1 MEYINNVSGGGI
13 SASSGAVNKIL
24 CCECGV
30 PIEPNATNMCVPCLR
45 SHVDIT
51 ENIPKQAVIFFC
63 RNCERYLNPPNE
75 WVQCSL
81 ESKELLS
88 LCLKRLQGLRQ
99 VKLVD
104 AGFVWTEPHS
114 KRIKVKLTVH
124 GEVMSDV
131 VLQQVFVV
139 EFTVN
144 NQMCD
149 DCHRT
154 EAKDF
159 WRCMVQVRQK
169 AVNRKTLFYLEQM
182 ILKHKAHE
190 NTLGIKPNTGGL
202 DFFYATDAHARKMVD
217 FLQAVLPVKVTNSKK
232 LISHDI
238 HSNSYNYK
246 YSYAVDIVPVSK
258 GSLVCLNK
266 RLTQQLGHIAPVCL
280 VSKVAN
286 SIHLIDPQTAQM
298 AEVQNMAYWKSP
310 FEAICNPKQ
319 MVEFVVMDVE
329 IIREH
334 ERKTFPGQGPVS
346 HRHTLADVWVVK
358 SAELGINENTIHVKS
373 HLGNLLKPGDY
384 VLGYDLRE
392 ANVNNADYEK
402 LKSETVPDVLL
413 IKKSYDKTVRKQNR
427 NWKLKHL
434 NEDVAVDTDIEN
446 EYNEFLEDLEE
457 DPELRQNVNIF
468 KDKNK
473 QQIPVDTNDMDDPSV
488 PRITLEEMLDD
499 LVLEDEEMGDDV

>member
-1 MEYINNVSGGGI
+1 MEYMNNVSNGPNP
-13 SASSGAVNKIL
+13 SASGSSTVNKIL

-51 ENIPKQAVIFFC
+51 ENIPKQAAIFFC

-154 EAKDF
+154 EAQDY
-159 WRCMVQVRQK
+159 WRCLVQVRQK

-202 DFFYATDAHARKMVD
+202 DFFYATEAHARKMVD

-246 YSYAVDIVPVSK
+246 YSYAVDIVPISK
-258 GSLVCLNK
+258 GSLVCLSK
-266 RLTQQLGHIAPVCL
+266 KLTQQLGHLAPICL

-298 AEVQNMAYWKSP
+298 AEVQNMAFWKTP

-319 MVEFVVMDVE
+319 MIEFIVMDVE
-329 IIREH
+329 IIRESQ
-334 ERKTFPGQGPVS
+334 RKTFPGQGPVS
-346 HRHTLADVWVVK
+346 QRHTLADVWVVK
-358 SAELGINENTIHVKS
+358 AAELGINDNTIHVKS
-373 HLGNLLKPGDY
+373 HLGNLLKPGDS

-392 ANVNNADYEK
+392 ANVNNTDFEK
-402 LKSETVPDVLL
+402 LNAELLPDVLL

-434 NEDVAVDTDIEN
+434 NEDVVVDTDIEN

-468 KDKNK
+468 RDKNK
-473 QQIPVDTNDMDDPSV
+473 QIPVDTNDMEDPSV

-499 LVLEDEEMGDDV
+499 LVLEDEEMGDV

>member
-1 MEYINNVSGGGI
+1 MEYINNATNGTI
-13 SASSGAVNKIL
+13 SSAPGALNKIL

-30 PIEPNATNMCVPCLR
+30 PIEPNASNMCVPCLR

-159 WRCMVQVRQK
+159 WRCMVTVRQK

-258 GSLVCLNK
+258 GSLVCL
-266 RLTQQLGHIAPVCL
+266 
-280 VSKVAN
+280 
-286 SIHLIDPQTAQM
+286 M
-298 AEVQNMAYWKSP
+298 AEVQNMAFWKTP

-319 MVEFVVMDVE
+319 MIEFVVMDVE
-329 IIREH
+329 IIRES
-334 ERKTFPGQGPVS
+334 ERKTFPGQGPLS
-346 HRHTLADVWVVK
+346 HRHSLADVWVVK
-358 SAELGINENTIHVKS
+358 ASELGINDNTIHVKS
-373 HLGNLLKPGDY
+373 HLGNLLKPGDS

-392 ANVNNADYEK
+392 ANINNADFEK
-402 LKSETVPDVLL
+402 LNAEVVPDVLL
-413 IKKSYDKTVRKQNR
+413 IKKSYDKTVRKQSR

-434 NEDVAVDTDIEN
+434 NEDVVVDTDIEN

-473 QQIPVDTNDMDDPSV
+473 QIPVDTNDMDDPSI

-499 LVLEDEEMGDDV
+499 LVLEDEEMGEV

>member
-1 MEYINNVSGGGI
+1 MEYLNSATNDTGPAASG
-13 SASSGAVNKIL
+13 SGAVNKIL

-75 WVQCSL
+75 WVQCTL

-88 LCLKRLQGLRQ
+88 LCLKRVQGLRQ

-124 GEVMSDV
+124 GEVMNDV

-182 ILKHKAHE
+182 ILKHRAHE
-190 NTLGIKPNTGGL
+190 NTLGIKPSPGGL

-217 FLQAVLPVKVTNSKK
+217 FLQAVLPVNVTSSKK

-246 YSYAVDIVPVSK
+246 YSYAVDIVPISK
-258 GSLVCLNK
+258 GSLVCLPK
-266 RLTQQLGHIAPVCL
+266 RLAQQLGHIAPVCL
-280 VSKVAN
+280 VTKVAN
-286 SIHLIDPQTAQM
+286 AIHLIDPQTAQL
-298 AEVQNMAYWKSP
+298 AEVQNMAFWKTP
-310 FEAICNPKQ
+310 FESICNPKQ
-319 MVEFVVMDVE
+319 MIEFVVMDVE
-329 IIREH
+329 FRDQ
-334 ERKTFPGQGPVS
+334 KAFPGQGPVS
-346 HRHTLADVWVVK
+346 VRHTLADVWVVK
-358 SAELGINENTIHVKS
+358 SSELGVDGSTVHVRS
-373 HLGNLLKPGDY
+373 HLGNLLKPGDT

-392 ANVNNADYEK
+392 ANVNNDYYEK
-402 LKSETVPDVLL
+402 LSADDAVPSIL
-413 IKKSYDKTVRKQNR
+413 IVKKSFDKTVRKRNR

-434 NEDVAVDTDIEN
+434 NEDIVLDTDIEN
-446 EYNEFLEDLEE
+446 DYNEFLEDLEE

-468 KDKNK
+468 KDSKR
-473 QQIPVDTNDMDDPSV
+473 QIAVDTNDMDDPSV

-499 LVLEDEEMGDDV
+499 LVLDDAEMGGS

>member
-1 MEYINNVSGGGI
+1 MEYINNAPVGGPVASGSGG
-13 SASSGAVNKIL
+13 VNKIL

-30 PIEPNATNMCVPCLR
+30 PIEPNASNMCVPCLR
-45 SHVDIT
+45 THVDIT

-75 WVQCSL
+75 WVPCTL

-246 YSYAVDIVPVSK
+246 YSYAIDIVPVSK

-266 RLTQQLGHIAPVCL
+266 RFVQQLGHIAPVCL

-286 SIHLIDPQTAQM
+286 AIHLIDPQTAQM
-298 AEVQNMAYWKSP
+298 AEVQNMAYWKTP

-319 MVEFVVMDVE
+319 MIEFIVMDVE
-329 IIREH
+329 IIPVSK
-334 ERKTFPGQGPVS
+334 RKTFPGQGPVS
-346 HRHTLADVWVVK
+346 MRHTLADIWVVK
-358 SAELGINENTIHVKS
+358 AAELGINDNTIHVKS
-373 HLGNLLKPGDY
+373 HLGHLLKPGDS
-384 VLGYDLRE
+384 VLGFDLRE
-392 ANVNNADYEK
+392 ANVNNSDFEK
-402 LKSETVPDVLL
+402 LNADTVPDVLL
-413 IKKSYDKTVRKQNR
+413 VKKSYDKTVRKQSR

-473 QQIPVDTNDMDDPSV
+473 TQMPVDTNDMDDPSV
-488 PRITLEEMLDD
+488 PRITLEEMLYD
-499 LVLEDEEMGDDV
+499 LVLDDQDMGDV